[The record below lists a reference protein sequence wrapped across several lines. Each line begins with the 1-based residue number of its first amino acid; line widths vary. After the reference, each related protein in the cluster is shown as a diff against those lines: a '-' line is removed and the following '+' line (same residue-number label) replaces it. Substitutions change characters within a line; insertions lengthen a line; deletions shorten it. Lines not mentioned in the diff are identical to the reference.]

1 MLYTKL
7 KTASKVGKKTR
18 QRWGK
23 KGKNLTL
30 EDLLHK
36 DHSSNFLSSKPVEKL
51 QGHPPNASAIKVRC
65 NGRCPSSKLRT
76 NTHLEQK
83 RGRNRDRIDT
93 LC

>member
-7 KTASKVGKKTR
+7 ETASKVGKKTM
-18 QRWGK
+18 QKWGR

-30 EDLLHK
+30 EDLLRK
-36 DHSSNFLSSKPVEKL
+36 DHSSSFLSSKIAQEL
-51 QGHPPNASAIKVRC
+51 QGQPPNASAIKVRC